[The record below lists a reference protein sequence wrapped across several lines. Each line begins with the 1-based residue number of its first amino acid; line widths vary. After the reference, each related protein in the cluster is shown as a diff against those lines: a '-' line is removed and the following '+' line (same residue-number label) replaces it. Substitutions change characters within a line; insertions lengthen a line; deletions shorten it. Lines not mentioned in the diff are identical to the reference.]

1 MQLRLAFAF
10 ALCLGSLPSGARAG
24 AGLPE
29 ITSKNFASTVEG
41 SDELWMLE
49 FYSDMCGSCK
59 EFKPTF
65 EALAAKFE
73 GQIKSAGVNIDHS
86 DGMALA
92 NQLGILSGGI
102 PNISLFGKAV
112 KAQGE
117 DYMVVM
123 KGAPQGLAELTAT
136 VAEMQKKLGA

>member
-65 EALAAKFE
+65 EALAGAFPS
-73 GQIKSAGVNIDHS
+73 IKSAGVNIDS
-86 DGMALA
+86 ADGMALA

-112 KAQGE
+112 KARGE

>member
-1 MQLRLAFAF
+1 MRLQLALAF
-10 ALCLGSLPSGARAG
+10 ALCLGGSLPSGARAG

-65 EALAAKFE
+65 EALASAFP
-73 GQIKSAGVNIDHS
+73 GIKSAGVNIDDS

-92 NQLGILSGGI
+92 NQLGVLAKGI

-123 KGAPQGLAELTAT
+123 QGAPQGLGELTAT
-136 VAEMQKKLGA
+136 VTEMQKKLGS